1 MWDRMGFVSNVILL
15 LMLAVMSVE
24 DIRNKSISLK
34 MVCCFGI
41 SSIVFC
47 LMNLVWFNLKSDS
60 IKDLA
65 VGMIFVAFV
74 ALLAFLSKGLGM
86 GDIAV
91 IFIMTVVK
99 GGKFVITVFLLS
111 LILVMAVSI
120 IMILAKKVDR
130 KTRLPFIP
138 YLGICSLGVIICV

>member
-1 MWDRMGFVSNVILL
+1 MWDIMGFVSNVILL
-15 LMLAVMSVE
+15 SMLAVMSVE

-120 IMILAKKVDR
+120 IMILAKKADR

>member
-1 MWDRMGFVSNVILL
+1 MWGRMEFVRNVILV

-65 VGMIFVAFV
+65 VGMIFAAFV

-91 IFIMTVVK
+91 IFIMTLVK
-99 GGKFVITVFLLS
+99 GGKFAITVFLLS

-120 IMILAKKVDR
+120 VMVLAKKADR

>member
-24 DIRNKSISLK
+24 DIKNKSISLK

-120 IMILAKKVDR
+120 IMILAKKADR

>member
-1 MWDRMGFVSNVILL
+1 MGFVSNVILL

-120 IMILAKKVDR
+120 IMILAKKADR

>member
-120 IMILAKKVDR
+120 IMILAKKADR

-138 YLGICSLGVIICV
+138 YLGICSWGVIICV

>member
-120 IMILAKKVDR
+120 IMILAKKADR

>member
-15 LMLAVMSVE
+15 LMLAVMPVE

-120 IMILAKKVDR
+120 IMILAKKADR

>member
-74 ALLAFLSKGLGM
+74 AMLAFLSKGLGM

-120 IMILAKKVDR
+120 IMILAKKADR

>member
-120 IMILAKKVDR
+120 IMILAKKAER
-130 KTRLPFIP
+130 KTR
-138 YLGICSLGVIICV
+138 

>member
-120 IMILAKKVDR
+120 IMIFAKKADR

>member
-1 MWDRMGFVSNVILL
+1 MWDIMGFVSNVILL

-120 IMILAKKVDR
+120 IMILAKKADR

>member
-1 MWDRMGFVSNVILL
+1 
-15 LMLAVMSVE
+15 
-24 DIRNKSISLK
+24 
-34 MVCCFGI
+34 
-41 SSIVFC
+41 
-47 LMNLVWFNLKSDS
+47 MNLVWFNLKSDS

>member
-111 LILVMAVSI
+111 LIFVMAVSI
-120 IMILAKKVDR
+120 IMILAKKADR